1 MSGKSKAHIND
12 KELFVEY
19 ARLKLLVEKEELE
32 PDNPVV
38 VRVRNK
44 LARNNQALVTYIV
57 GKYYSSKK
65 EHKKHRED
73 LLQEGTIGLLSAI
86 DGFNVELGYKF
97 STYAT
102 WWIRQAVNNY
112 LINIEPMIH
121 VPSHVRTQHN
131 KIIRKLKAENQTF
144 QNLIEDGYDNVEG
157 DGDIV
162 SEKMMRSVQSAIRSK
177 YISSIDQP
185 MKAGGEQDSGS
196 LKDILPEIK
205 PSLDKMFDQARLVDI
220 VSGGLKLLSER
231 ERLILLLRFDVVNEE
246 QVQNLVESNKNEQE
260 AG

>member
-12 KELFVEY
+12 KDLFVEY
-19 ARLKLLVEKEELE
+19 AKLKGLVEKKIL
-32 PDNPVV
+32 DQKDSKVIK
-38 VRVRNK
+38 VRNS

-57 GKYYSSKK
+57 NKYYSSKK
-65 EHKKHRED
+65 EHKRYRED

-131 KIIRKLKAENQTF
+131 KIIRKLKEENQTF
-144 QNLIEDGYDNVEG
+144 QSLIESGYDNIEVNGES
-157 DGDIV
+157 V

-177 YISSIDQP
+177 YISSIEQP
-185 MKAGGEQDSGS
+185 ISNGNEQDSGT
-196 LKDILPEIK
+196 LKDILPENK
-205 PSLDKMFDQARLVDI
+205 PSLDRLFDQAKLVDI
-220 VSGGLKLLSER
+220 VSEGLKLLSER
-231 ERLILLLRFDVVNEE
+231 ERLILLLRFDVVGEE
-246 QVQNLVESNKNEQE
+246 EVDSLVESEKYEQK

>member
-1 MSGKSKAHIND
+1 MSEKSRAHIND
-12 KELFVEY
+12 KDLFVEY
-19 ARLKLLVEKEELE
+19 AKTKNVG
-32 PDNPVV
+32 
-38 VRVRNK
+38 VRNK
-44 LARNNQALVTYIV
+44 LAQNNQALVTYIV
-57 GKYYSSKK
+57 NKYYSSKK
-65 EHKKHRED
+65 EHKKYRED

-131 KIIRKLKAENQTF
+131 KIVRKLKEENQTF
-144 QNLIEDGYDNVEG
+144 QALIENGYDNVEV
-157 DGDIV
+157 DGENV

-177 YISSIDQP
+177 YITSIDQP
-185 MKAGGEQDSGS
+185 ISGKDEQDSGT
-196 LKDILPEIK
+196 LKDVIPEHK
-205 PSLDKMFDQARLVDI
+205 PGLDRLFDQAKLIDI
-220 VSGGLKLLSER
+220 VADGLKLLSER

-246 QVQNLVESNKNEQE
+246 NISSQLEAVDDEQKV
-260 AG
+260 G